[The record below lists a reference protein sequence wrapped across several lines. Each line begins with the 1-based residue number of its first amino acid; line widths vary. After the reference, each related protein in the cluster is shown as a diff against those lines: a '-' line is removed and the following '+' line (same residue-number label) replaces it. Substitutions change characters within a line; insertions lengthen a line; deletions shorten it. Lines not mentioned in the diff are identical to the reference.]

1 MGELRTYREKR
12 DFSRT
17 PEPAG
22 EPGEATANEAR
33 FVVQE
38 HHATSLHWDL
48 RLERNGVLA
57 SWAVPKGIPPDPRVD
72 HLAVQTEDHPI
83 EYLAFEGDIP
93 EGSYGAGRMTVWDTG
108 TYECEKWEDRE
119 VMVVLHGRR
128 ARGRHVLFRTQ
139 GRNWMIHRM
148 DPPADPTR
156 ELLPDDLRPAPPVEG
171 ALPDDEEAWSFEAA
185 MGGDTVAVASSG
197 GRIRVVD
204 AEGTDV
210 SDRHKGLSPFG
221 RAVGA
226 IEVAVEAELVATGT
240 RGPATLL
247 LADLLWLEG
256 HPTTSLPF
264 RDRRRLLEQLELSG
278 PQWQTVPVHAG
289 EGTALLDAVRAQGLP
304 GIRARRLDGPYESP
318 LFVPA

>member
-1 MGELRTYREKR
+1 MAELRTYREKR

-22 EPGEATANEAR
+22 EPTADPQAEAR

-48 RLERNGVLA
+48 RLERDGVLA

-72 HLAVQTEDHPI
+72 HLAVQTEDHPLQ
-83 EYLAFEGDIP
+83 YLTFEGDIP
-93 EGSYGAGRMTVWDTG
+93 TGEYGAGRMTVWDTG
-108 TYECEKWEDRE
+108 TYDCEKWEDRE

-128 ARGRHVLFRTQ
+128 VRGRHVLFRTR

-148 DPPADPTR
+148 DPPEDPTR
-156 ELLPDDLRPAPPVEG
+156 ELLPDDLKPARPSEG
-171 ALPDDEEAWSFEAA
+171 VLPDDEEAWSFEAA
-185 MGGDTVAVASSG
+185 WGGTTVAVASAG
-197 GRIRVVD
+197 GRIRVTDV
-204 AEGTDV
+204 EGTDV
-210 SDRHKGLSPFG
+210 SDRHKELSALG

-226 IEVAVEAELVATGT
+226 VEVVVEGELVVVDK
-240 RGPATLL
+240 REPATLL
-247 LADLLWLEG
+247 VADLLWLEG
-256 HPTTSLPF
+256 HATTGLPG
-264 RDRRRLLEQLELSG
+264 RDRRRLLEQLDLSG
-278 PQWQTVPVHAG
+278 PQWQTVPAHVG
-289 EGTALLDAVRAQGLP
+289 EGAALLDAVRAQGLA